1 MWPWRDWV
9 IDALN
14 RDMPFDQ
21 FTIEQLAG
29 DLLPNPTQS
38 QLVATGFE
46 RNSLLND
53 EGGTDP
59 EEFRVAAIMDRVD
72 TTATVWLGMTMAC
85 AQCHSHKFDPIT
97 QKEYYQF
104 FAFFNNTED
113 GGRLADPVL
122 PLLSPEKQRELD
134 GIRKQIAELADVER
148 SDPAAEATNTIEVKA
163 KLAKLRAAEKAI
175 VDRAS
180 KTMIMRERKQP
191 RETHLLLRGSYHSP
205 GEVVTPGVPSALPPL
220 PAGEPVN
227 RLALARWL
235 VSKDNPLT
243 ARVTVNRYWG
253 LLFGTPI
260 VDTPEDFGIQGE
272 PPSHPELLDWL
283 AVEFMDSGWD
293 IKATLKKIVM
303 SATYRQS
310 SVIPPELLERDPHNQ
325 LLARGPRFRVEA
337 EMVRDMALVMGGRL
351 SEKIGGPSVFPPQP
365 PGIWE
370 NSFGFQSFAGNQRW
384 KDEDGPDRWRRGI
397 YIYWRRTAPYPSL
410 QTFDLVSRDV
420 CKVRRSRTN
429 SPLQALTTLND
440 PAFVECAGG
449 LAQRM
454 MRHPGEGLEAKL
466 GYGVRVC
473 LSRQPKT
480 REVEKLT
487 ALYRDA
493 LADFEKDDKGAGK
506 LLQDAR
512 VKAGEGEN
520 AKELA
525 AWTVVANALLNLDET
540 ITKN

>member
-1 MWPWRDWV
+1 LKKQQDDLNKQVPSTMVMQEMPKPRDTF
-9 IDALN
+9 ILI
-14 RDMPFDQ
+14 RGQYDQ
-21 FTIEQLAG
+21 HGAKV
-29 DLLPNPTQS
+29 S
-38 QLVATGFE
+38 
-46 RNSLLND
+46 
-53 EGGTDP
+53 
-59 EEFRVAAIMDRVD
+59 
-72 TTATVWLGMTMAC
+72 
-85 AQCHSHKFDPIT
+85 
-97 QKEYYQF
+97 
-104 FAFFNNTED
+104 
-113 GGRLADPVL
+113 
-122 PLLSPEKQRELD
+122 
-134 GIRKQIAELADVER
+134 ADV
-148 SDPAAEATNTIEVKA
+148 PA
-163 KLAKLRAAEKAI
+163 
-175 VDRAS
+175 
-180 KTMIMRERKQP
+180 
-191 RETHLLLRGSYHSP
+191 
-205 GEVVTPGVPSALPPL
+205 ALPPL
-220 PAGEPVN
+220 AKDAPHN
-227 RLALARWL
+227 RLGPAKWIVDPA
-235 VSKDNPLT
+235 NPLT

-370 NSFGFQSFAGNQRW
+370 NSFGFQTFAGNQRW

-512 VKAGEGEN
+512 VNAGEGEN
-520 AKELA
+520 PNELA